1 LGLFI
6 SIEFLDL
13 GANKEILDVI
23 HGILSLPFILSMLA
37 LLLPL
42 VVFFAGVMIPIAI
55 YAKSFKEAQSIITP
69 LNIVMV
75 LPAMIGFFP
84 GIELNLSTAFIPV
97 INVVLAT
104 KELIAGT
111 LSIGY
116 FLSVFS
122 VMLLIAGL
130 AVMLSYRQFGKEQN
144 ILS

>member
-69 LNIVMV
+69 LNIIMV

-84 GIELNLSTAFIPV
+84 GIELDLSTAFIPV

>member
-1 LGLFI
+1 FI

-69 LNIVMV
+69 LNIIMV

-84 GIELNLSTAFIPV
+84 GIELDLSTAFIPV

>member
-1 LGLFI
+1 
-6 SIEFLDL
+6 
-13 GANKEILDVI
+13 
-23 HGILSLPFILSMLA
+23 LA

-69 LNIVMV
+69 LNIIMV

-84 GIELNLSTAFIPV
+84 GIELDLGTAFIPV